1 MTISEFFEKMPSQ
14 FYPAAAGDLQK
25 TIQWTI
31 TGEEA
36 CVWAFRIEQGIGT
49 LIAGGVEKPDVLFT
63 VNSKVWLDIVE
74 GRLDSTRA
82 FMTGKLKVS
91 GDLTLAIRV
100 PEFFPADSAKAD

>member
-1 MTISEFFEKMPSQ
+1 MTIPEFFEKMPSQ

-36 CVWAFRIEQGIGT
+36 CVWAFHIEQGIGM
-49 LIAGGVEKPDVLFT
+49 LIPGGVEKPDVLFT
-63 VNSKVWLDIVE
+63 VDSKVWLDIAE

-100 PEFFPADSAKAD
+100 SEFFPADSAKAD